1 MSSLD
6 EASRKRALESIER
19 NAHAQG
25 VLINDLLDVSRI
37 VSGRL
42 RLDIQTVDLAVV
54 VLAAIDAVRP
64 AVRAK
69 EIEFS
74 VSLAPVT
81 GEVRGDPDRLQQV
94 IWNLLSNAVKF
105 TPSSGRV
112 SLKLEETGGAVQIVV
127 ADSGAGIDPAFLPH
141 VFERFRQADSS
152 TTRTQGG
159 LGLGLAIVRHLVDLH
174 GGAVTVESKGVG
186 TGSTS
191 SSRSRPGVRQRRGSR
206 RRPMPHRVS
215 TACASLPWTT
225 RRIRGS

>member
-6 EASRKRALESIER
+6 DASRKRALESIER
-19 NAHAQG
+19 NAQAQG

-105 TPSSGRV
+105 TPPSGRRQPQAR
-112 SLKLEETGGAVQIVV
+112 GDRRRGA
-127 ADSGAGIDPAFLPH
+127 DRRRRLRRRD
-141 VFERFRQADSS
+141 
-152 TTRTQGG
+152 
-159 LGLGLAIVRHLVDLH
+159 
-174 GGAVTVESKGVG
+174 
-186 TGSTS
+186 
-191 SSRSRPGVRQRRGSR
+191 RSRVPAARVR
-206 RRPMPHRVS
+206 
-215 TACASLPWTT
+215 ALPA
-225 RRIRGS
+225 GG